1 MNKLSLVLIAILF
14 ATIVIV
20 PAVPVQASTG
30 TIEEIPV
37 TLAPSD
43 PCGGGQYP
51 NANPFVVVEWVCHYV
66 GTHGAQIT
74 TAKYTPCYV
83 MNQSTCRN
91 GTPKQIAWKSY
102 ADVEFAQST
111 VSAGR
116 ILARLCNAHL
126 IYLRDTLTI
135 LGQPTEDLGPV
146 CDVLLTAGSITAG
159 CVYAGN
165 ITAYFQA
172 YAAELEQAGR
182 TVSAAVVRSIATS
195 WAAATASICSLP
207 TV

>member
-1 MNKLSLVLIAILF
+1 MKKLSFALIAILLV
-14 ATIVIV
+14 TVVIV
-20 PAVPVQASTG
+20 PAVPAAQASTG

-37 TLAPSD
+37 TLAASD

-51 NANPFVVVEWVCHYV
+51 NPNPFVVVEWVCHYV
-66 GTHGAQIT
+66 GTHGAQTT
-74 TAKYTPCYV
+74 TAKLTPCYV

-91 GTPKQIAWKSY
+91 GTPKEIAWKSY

-126 IYLRDTLTI
+126 IYLRDTLDF

-182 TVSAAVVRSIATS
+182 TMSAAVVRSIATS

-207 TV
+207 S

>member
-1 MNKLSLVLIAILF
+1 MKKLSLALIAVVILSAF
-14 ATIVIV
+14 IV
-20 PAVPVQASTG
+20 PAVPTAQAAD
-30 TIEEIPV
+30 EIPV

-51 NANPFVVVEWVCHYV
+51 NPNPFVVVEWVCHYV
-66 GTHGAQIT
+66 GTHGEQIT
-74 TAKYTPCYV
+74 TAKLTPCYV

-111 VSAGR
+111 VNAGR

-126 IYLRDTLTI
+126 IYLRDTLDF